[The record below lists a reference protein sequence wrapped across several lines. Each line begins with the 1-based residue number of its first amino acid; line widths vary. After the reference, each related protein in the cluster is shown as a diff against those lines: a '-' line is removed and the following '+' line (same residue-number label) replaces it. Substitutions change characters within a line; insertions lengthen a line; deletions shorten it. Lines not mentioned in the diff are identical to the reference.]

1 MTDPTNNP
9 AQTLQAPE
17 ASIHTEAPAAE
28 APKDRAA
35 EKLGLPLHL
44 EVVWDSEAHQTH
56 IQLVSGERFY
66 ETAAEHWMK
75 HLPWFMGFAL
85 GIYASLMT
93 GQVFIACIILVNWFA
108 IFRLHWAIGKSAL
121 NKGIQFTTMRIGFVF
136 TEEGFCETD
145 RGVESRVPWS
155 SMSQWY
161 LWRSILFIELSNGHW
176 AVLPARNMK
185 PKEVTLES
193 LTSYLKIK
201 GVPGLKL
208 KDS

>member
-1 MTDPTNNP
+1 MSDPADNP
-9 AQTLQAPE
+9 ALWLQE
-17 ASIHTEAPAAE
+17 TGELSHTETPVE
-28 APKDRAA
+28 QKPKNVAA

-85 GIYASLMT
+85 GIYASLIT
-93 GQVFIACIILVNWFA
+93 GQVFIACMILVNWLA
-108 IFRLHWAIGKSAL
+108 IIRLHWSIGKSAL
-121 NKGIQFTTMRIGFVF
+121 NKGIQYSTMRMSFVF

-185 PKEVTLES
+185 PKEVSLEF

-208 KDS
+208 KDG